1 MERNSENYSL
11 AENKLL
17 ILYTLSKVGK
27 PISHNK
33 LQELVISICD
43 MNYFYFQQYL
53 LDLLEDKYVNKF
65 AQNDEDYYE
74 LTPEGKEGLKLTIDL
89 LPGILK
95 LEVDSKFK
103 ENFEIIRD
111 KSSITA
117 EYTPI
122 SEKEFLVKLKI
133 IENDNIIFNLETYA
147 GSREQASQMVNNWN
161 QKAAL
166 IYPEILNILIDESE

>member
-1 MERNSENYSL
+1 MEINSEKYSL

-53 LDLLEDKYVNKF
+53 LDLLDDNYVNKYT
-65 AQNDEDYYE
+65 NNNEDYYE
-74 LTPEGKEGLKLTIDL
+74 LTLEGKEGLELAIDL

-103 ENFEIIRD
+103 KNFDTIRD
-111 KSSITA
+111 KSAIIA

-122 SEKEFLVKLKI
+122 SEKEFLVKCKI
-133 IENDNIIFNLETYA
+133 IENDTTIFNIETYA
-147 GSREQASQMVNNWN
+147 GSRDQAKQMVNNWN
-161 QKAAL
+161 KRASE
-166 IYPEILNILIDESE
+166 IYPEILNILAEEE

>member
-1 MERNSENYSL
+1 MEINSEKYSL

-53 LDLLEDKYVNKF
+53 LDLLDDKYVNKF
-65 AQNDEDYYE
+65 VNNNEDYYE
-74 LTPEGKEGLKLTIDL
+74 LTLEGKEGLELAIDL

-103 ENFEIIRD
+103 KNFDTIKNVFRFSFVCINKGTIISPSFLPID
-111 KSSITA
+111 S
-117 EYTPI
+117 PI
-122 SEKEFLVKLKI
+122 SSG
-133 IENDNIIFNLETYA
+133 NLL
-147 GSREQASQMVNNWN
+147 S
-161 QKAAL
+161 
-166 IYPEILNILIDESE
+166 ESL

>member
-1 MERNSENYSL
+1 MEINSEKYTL

-65 AQNDEDYYE
+65 INNNEDFYE
-74 LTPEGKEGLKLTIDL
+74 LTLEGKEGLELAIDL

-103 ENFEIIRD
+103 KNFETIRD
-111 KSSITA
+111 KSAVTA

-133 IENDNIIFNLETYA
+133 VENDVTIFNFETYA
-147 GSREQASQMVNNWN
+147 SSRDQARQMVNNWN
-161 QKAAL
+161 QKADT
-166 IYPEILNILIDESE
+166 IYPEILNILLQ